1 MKFKKG
7 HAILQELKYHLPFT
21 LISSLVAGVLV
32 VIFYLI
38 NKEYFVGIV
47 SGLFEFMHPAHV
59 LVSAMATSAIYWK
72 YKKSVIKT
80 ILIGVVGAISL
91 GTLSDILFPWATG
104 NLFFLHTQFHL
115 PILENPILIICIALV
130 GSIAGMYFLF
140 RVSHSIH
147 LFLSIFASLF
157 YLLAFSIEMN
167 TLAILLVS
175 LLVFLAVYIPCCIS
189 DIVFPLLFIKKL
201 KN

>member
-1 MKFKKG
+1 M
-7 HAILQELKYHLPFT
+7 ELKNSHTILHELKCHLPFT
-21 LISSLVAGVLV
+21 LISSLMAGMLVA
-32 VIFYLI
+32 IFYLI
-38 NKEYFVGIV
+38 NKEYFFGIV

-72 YKKSVIKT
+72 YKKSVVKT
-80 ILIGVVGAISL
+80 ILIGIVGAISI
-91 GTLSDILFPWATG
+91 GSLSDIVFPWATG
-104 NLFFLHTQFHL
+104 NLFSLQTKFHL
-115 PILENPILIICIALV
+115 PIIENPILIIGIALI
-130 GSIAGMYFLF
+130 GSVAGMYFLF

-189 DIVFPLLFIKKL
+189 DIVFPLLFIKKS
-201 KN
+201 KK